1 MIGIKETENL
11 VFFFFSNAQIVDDI
25 FTEIFHS
32 QKWRETH
39 EY

>member
-1 MIGIKETENL
+1 MIDIKETENL
-11 VFFFFSNAQIVDDI
+11 VFFSNAQIVDDI

>member
-11 VFFFFSNAQIVDDI
+11 VFFFSNAQIVDDI